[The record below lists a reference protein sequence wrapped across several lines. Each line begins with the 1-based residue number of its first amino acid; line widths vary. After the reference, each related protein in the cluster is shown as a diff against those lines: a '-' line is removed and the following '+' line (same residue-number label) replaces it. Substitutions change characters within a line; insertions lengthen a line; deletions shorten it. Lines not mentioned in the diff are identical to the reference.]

1 MPFFPNHNPDVDE
14 NIDDTVIP
22 PKKKDKTDE
31 DEPFDGPYGP
41 GQGNPRMPRWRW
53 RPGSGQRP
61 TRNEVWMD
69 SVESGWNF

>member
-1 MPFFPNHNPDVDE
+1 MPIAPNPERGGDDE
-14 NIDDTVIP
+14 IIDDTVIP
-22 PKKKDKTDE
+22 PKRRGEE
-31 DEPFDGPYGP
+31 DEPYDGPYTPG

-61 TRNEVWMD
+61 TGNEVWTD